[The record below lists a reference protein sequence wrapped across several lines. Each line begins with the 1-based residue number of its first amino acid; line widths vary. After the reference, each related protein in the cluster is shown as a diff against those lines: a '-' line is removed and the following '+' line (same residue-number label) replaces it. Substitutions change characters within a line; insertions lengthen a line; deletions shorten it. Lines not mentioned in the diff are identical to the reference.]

1 MSNKIQINRFFK
13 AWRGDAFYR
22 DNRYT
27 RRRRRKQKFYIF
39 FVESINDNRHTLKD
53 ITIFL

>member
-39 FVESINDNRHTLKD
+39 FVESINDNTHTLKD